1 MTAWA
6 SCSGNEQ
13 MARGEREGGRG
24 REGER
29 ERERERE
36 FIRNGIPLVVAGTGY
51 GIRDT

>member
-6 SCSGNEQ
+6 SCSGTEE
-13 MARGEREGGRG
+13 MAMGEREGER
-24 REGER
+24 ER

-36 FIRNGIPLVVAGTGY
+36 FIRNGIPLVLAGTGY